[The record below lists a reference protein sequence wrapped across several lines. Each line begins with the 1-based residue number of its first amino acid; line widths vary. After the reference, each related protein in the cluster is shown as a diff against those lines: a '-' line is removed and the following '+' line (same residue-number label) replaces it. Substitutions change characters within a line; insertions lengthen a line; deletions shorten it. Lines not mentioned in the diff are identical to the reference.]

1 MVFKTGSDR
10 TVRSDLINHEL
21 EIVQFW
27 ELWLISYFVLFLFGQ
42 SFRQY
47 WLKFQQY
54 FELFKIWNQMKG
66 KQNTEKKKQRKKKSN
81 KEEEESTNE
90 ELNPHSKQP
99 SACRRSPK
107 RTPSYYFS
115 SSSSSS
121 LFRPHL
127 HMTNFSFAYVFC
139 FLWYW
144 FLVLWTLALEMTK
157 DSGKLKVGVKGV
169 TVICHFN
176 FESLPTWVYIV
187 FSPFLFVVLFFFF
200 FSLFLGSYYNYNILK
215 NVVIIIIIIE

>member
-10 TVRSDLINHEL
+10 TVRSDLINREL

-27 ELWLISYFVLFLFGQ
+27 EPWLFSYFVLFLFGQ

-81 KEEEESTNE
+81 KEEESTNE

-107 RTPSYYFS
+107 RTPSYYFF
-115 SSSSSS
+115 SSSSS

-144 FLVLWTLALEMTK
+144 FLVLWTQAC
-157 DSGKLKVGVKGV
+157 D
-169 TVICHFN
+169 
-176 FESLPTWVYIV
+176 
-187 FSPFLFVVLFFFF
+187 
-200 FSLFLGSYYNYNILK
+200 
-215 NVVIIIIIIE
+215 